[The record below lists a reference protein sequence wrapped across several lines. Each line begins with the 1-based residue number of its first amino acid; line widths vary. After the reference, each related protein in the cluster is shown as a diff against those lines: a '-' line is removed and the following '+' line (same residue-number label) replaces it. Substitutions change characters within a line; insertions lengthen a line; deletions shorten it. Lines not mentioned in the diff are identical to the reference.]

1 MKKQVNNGRKNGQ
14 NNGQNNYIDS
24 KAVKKAKKAQK
35 AQKAQKALVDCPKV
49 LEAWLPRPSIFTNVN
64 VWERPDGKNPDELFK
79 PVQIG
84 PFAPGWTK
92 INPFTL
98 KPN

>member
-1 MKKQVNNGRKNGQ
+1 MSTSGNNRNNG
-14 NNGQNNYIDS
+14 NNGHNGRTKYGDYIAF
-24 KAVKKAKKAQK
+24 KNAKDQRDQK
-35 AQKAQKALVDCPKV
+35 TPPKV
-49 LEAWLPRPSIFTNVN
+49 FEAWLPIPSNFPNLNLKNVN
-64 VWERPDGKNPDELFK
+64 VWGRPDGKNPDEWFK
-79 PVQIG
+79 PGQIG